1 MQEISKEATVACWF
15 GHGRVQIELLQRQH
29 EHEQQEQHQQRPCAV
44 RAEFRIMVNFE
55 RIYIAYEDC
64 MRRKGSSPSA
74 LQFSFALLA
83 GELTRIV
90 EDINERKYEHGSSS
104 CFAITHPTAR
114 EIYAAQFRDR
124 VVQHFFCREIKPL
137 LEETFID
144 TTCSC
149 RKKKGTD
156 YALRKLREFV
166 MEESDGGRRDCFY
179 LKIDMSG
186 YFMSIRRERVTRL
199 MTELI
204 EKKYRGDYKEE
215 LLYLAPIIYM
225 NNPAKSRIMKTSW
238 EMWNLIPERK
248 RMDPNGETG
257 LAIGNITAQDGSN
270 LNLDGFDHYFIDD
283 LGLDKYVRYVDD
295 AIALNRDE
303 KRLRDALLLAEA
315 KLAESGQKLNLRK
328 TKIDTAYHG
337 IKFLGKMTYPYGYQ
351 KMTKESAGRMMKAA
365 HEFKMDENYLS
376 KLNAQAG
383 RTKHYAC
390 YGLMMDYIEALPPEV
405 KEKVYFDQDKWKFVR
420 IKEGP
425 NDVR

>member
-1 MQEISKEATVACWF
+1 
-15 GHGRVQIELLQRQH
+15 
-29 EHEQQEQHQQRPCAV
+29 
-44 RAEFRIMVNFE
+44 MVNFE

-64 MRRKGSSPSA
+64 MRRKSSSPSA

-83 GELTRIV
+83 KELTRIA
-90 EDINERKYEHGSSS
+90 EDINERKYEHGNSS
-104 CFAITHPTAR
+104 CFAITCPTAR

-124 VVQHFFCREIKPL
+124 VVQHFFCQEVKPL
-137 LEETFID
+137 LEKTFID

-166 MEESDGGRRDCFY
+166 MEVSDGGIGDCFY
-179 LKIDMSG
+179 LKLDMSG

-204 EKKYRGDYKEE
+204 EREYHGNYKEE
-215 LLYLAPIIYM
+215 LLYLTPIIYM
-225 NNPAKSRIMKTSW
+225 NNPAKSRIMKTSR
-238 EMWNLIPERK
+238 EIWNQIPERK
-248 RMDPNGETG
+248 RMDPDGETG

-270 LNLDGFDHYFIDD
+270 LNLNEFDHYCTES
-283 LGLDKYVRYVDD
+283 LGFKEYVRYVDD
-295 AIALNRDE
+295 AIILGRS
-303 KRLRDALLLAEA
+303 KQKLLDILPLIER

-351 KMTKESAGRMMKAA
+351 RMVKGSAGRTMKAA
-365 HEFKMDENYLS
+365 REFRLNENYLS

-390 YGLMMDYIEALPPEV
+390 RNLMADYIKALPPEV
-405 KEKVYFDQDKWKFVR
+405 KEKVYFDEGKWKFVK
-420 IKEGP
+420 IKEES
-425 NDVR
+425 NNVRRTESNAVGQ

>member
-1 MQEISKEATVACWF
+1 
-15 GHGRVQIELLQRQH
+15 
-29 EHEQQEQHQQRPCAV
+29 
-44 RAEFRIMVNFE
+44 
-55 RIYIAYEDC
+55 
-64 MRRKGSSPSA
+64 
-74 LQFSFALLA
+74 
-83 GELTRIV
+83 
-90 EDINERKYEHGSSS
+90 
-104 CFAITHPTAR
+104 
-114 EIYAAQFRDR
+114 
-124 VVQHFFCREIKPL
+124 
-137 LEETFID
+137 
-144 TTCSC
+144 
-149 RKKKGTD
+149 
-156 YALRKLREFV
+156 
-166 MEESDGGRRDCFY
+166 
-179 LKIDMSG
+179 
-186 YFMSIRRERVTRL
+186 MSIRRERVTRL

-238 EMWNLIPERK
+238 EIWNLIPERK

-337 IKFLGKMTYPYGYQ
+337 IKFLGKMTYPYGCQ

-365 HEFKMDENYLS
+365 REFKMDENYLS

-390 YGLMMDYIEALPPEV
+390 YGLMMDYIEALPPEL
-405 KEKVYFDQDKWKFVR
+405 KEKVYFDQDKWKFAR

-425 NDVR
+425 NNVR